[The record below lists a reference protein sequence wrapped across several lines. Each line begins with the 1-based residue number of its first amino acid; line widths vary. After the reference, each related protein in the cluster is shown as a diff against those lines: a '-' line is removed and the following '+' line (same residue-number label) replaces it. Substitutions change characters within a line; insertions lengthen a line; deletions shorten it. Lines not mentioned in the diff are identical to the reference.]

1 MKLRLPPFMD
11 AGDIGAGIML
21 LAFGGVVLVAASA
34 VFGLAWAVF
43 RLFGGL

>member
-11 AGDIGAGIML
+11 AGDIGAAAIL
-21 LAFGGVVLVAASA
+21 LSLTGLAVVAASA

-43 RLFGGL
+43 KLVGGL